1 MSTKLLELR
10 MFSLETIGQ
19 RVRALRKENN
29 LTLKELSEKT
39 DIVISNIGFIE
50 NDKNKPSVA
59 NILKLCNFFNVSA
72 DWLLTGKEY
81 KNDLSEIEADIVK
94 HFRLLDNEQQKSI
107 HQILKSIKP
116 IKKD

>member
-1 MSTKLLELR
+1 M
-10 MFSLETIGQ
+10 ETIGQ
-19 RVRALRKENN
+19 RVRALRKGKN

-59 NILKLCNFFNVSA
+59 NILKLCNFFNISA

-81 KNDLSEIEADIVK
+81 KNDLSDIEKDILNR
-94 HFRLLDNEQQKSI
+94 FRTLDDNQKKSI
-107 HQILKSIKP
+107 HEIIKSINPYK
-116 IKKD
+116 